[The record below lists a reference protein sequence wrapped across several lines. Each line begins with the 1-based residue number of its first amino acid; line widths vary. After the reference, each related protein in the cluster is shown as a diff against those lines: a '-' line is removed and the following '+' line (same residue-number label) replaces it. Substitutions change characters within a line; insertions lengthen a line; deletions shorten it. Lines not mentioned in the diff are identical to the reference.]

1 MAESLVID
9 VIILHTTDKALRKK
23 YLQENK
29 LDCEKII
36 EIYKNHK
43 ITTLEAD
50 TINSTQAKQR
60 NKHTTVPKETEPSQP
75 KQKNKPTAVPKETEP
90 SNFQQK
96 RHCWRC
102 KTTHEMR
109 QCPARNYKCKKCN
122 ELHHFEVSCRNVLSQ
137 QNKLYNKDIVS
148 HSFYGKM

>member
-43 ITTLEAD
+43 ITTLEAGS
-50 TINSTQAKQR
+50 INFTQ
-60 NKHTTVPKETEPSQP
+60 T
-75 KQKNKPTAVPKETEP
+75 KQKYKPIAVPKETEP
-90 SNFQQK
+90 SNYQQK
-96 RHCWRC
+96 RSCWRC
-102 KTTHEMR
+102 KTIHEIK
-109 QCPARNYKCKKCN
+109 QCPARNHKCKKCN
-122 ELHHFEVSCRNVLSQ
+122 ELHHFEISCRNVFSQ
-137 QNKLYNKDIVS
+137 QNKPCHKSMVS
-148 HSFYGKM
+148 YLF